1 MKYEIRKFPPKYA
14 KAIAE
19 NTRKEIDSLEI
30 ELKHLETDLK
40 NYQTSQKYLDC
51 KSKLDEIYSKKA
63 DGVRIRSKCDWCKS
77 GEKLTRASQGLIRTL
92 VKNEKKINDP
102 LEIKTELQLF
112 YKKLFT
118 ENLSITKQNIVSLL
132 ENFPVPKLQ
141 EEQVI
146 KLEGKITES

>member
-63 DGVRIRSKCDWCKS
+63 DGVRIRSKTDWYKS
-77 GEKLTRASQGLIRTL
+77 GEKSNKFFLNLEKTRASQGLIRAL
-92 VKNEKKINDP
+92 VKNEKEINDP
-102 LEIKTELQLF
+102 IEINTEIQLF
-112 YKKLFT
+112 YKKLLT
-118 ENLSITKQNIVSLL
+118 ENLSISKENVITLL
-132 ENFPVPKLQ
+132 ESLPVPKL
-141 EEQVI
+141 
-146 KLEGKITES
+146 